1 MSVKQA
7 SILLERSGD
16 SIEAGADGV
25 GESFRPEMSC
35 GTLDDITTVS

>member
-16 SIEAGADGV
+16 NIEAGVDGV
-25 GESFRPEMSC
+25 GESSQPEMS
-35 GTLDDITTVS
+35 